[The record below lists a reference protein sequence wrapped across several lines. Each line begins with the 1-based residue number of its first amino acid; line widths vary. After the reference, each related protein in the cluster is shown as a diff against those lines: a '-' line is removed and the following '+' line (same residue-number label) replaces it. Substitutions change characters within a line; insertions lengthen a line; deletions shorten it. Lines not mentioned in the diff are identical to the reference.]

1 MERVGHPPDLL
12 EHVLGSVHG
21 DGKAEGTGD
30 ERYVASD
37 DDGTRGLALA
47 LLATDSSNP
56 VHHHYTHK
64 KWCKP
69 KWPWGE
75 LLTKEMVT
83 LTLLLN
89 SINAGSAL
97 LSWRIRSSVEEE

>member
-1 MERVGHPPDLL
+1 MERAGHPPDLL

-21 DGKAEGTGD
+21 DGKAERTGD

-64 KWCKP
+64 N
-69 KWPWGE
+69 G
-75 LLTKEMVT
+75 V
-83 LTLLLN
+83 N
-89 SINAGSAL
+89 RNGHGGSCL
-97 LSWRIRSSVEEE
+97 PRRWSR